1 MYVPA
6 LRSGPIRPPGAPR
19 EASAG
24 THSYT
29 AGMSNPVVALVVAAG
44 MGTRFGGPLPK
55 PVVPLGGSTVI
66 GVAIDSLAAGGVD
79 AVVVVISRNAEH
91 HFIPALATCSLPLT
105 VVTGGDTRQES
116 VLRGLEAIAAHPR
129 LSAARIVL
137 VHDAVRPLVPA
148 DMVTRVIDAVGAGA
162 RAVTPA
168 LPVVDSLRR
177 VGRDGQSSQVD
188 RSELRAIQTPQG
200 FDFPT
205 LLASHQSAAAR
216 GVEATDDV
224 GVCEAAGHQVTLVEG
239 AATAFKIT
247 RAEDLDLA
255 RALIALRQDEAPQ

>member
-1 MYVPA
+1 
-6 LRSGPIRPPGAPR
+6 
-19 EASAG
+19 
-24 THSYT
+24 
-29 AGMSNPVVALVVAAG
+29 MSNPVVALVVAAG

-55 PVVPLGGSTVI
+55 PVVPLADSTVI
-66 GVAIDSLAAGGVD
+66 GVAIESLAAGGVD
-79 AVVVVISRNAEH
+79 AVVVVISRSAEH
-91 HFIPALATCSLPLT
+91 HFISALATCSLPLT

-116 VLRGLEAIAAHPR
+116 VLRGLEAIAAHPQ

-148 DMVTRVIDAVGAGA
+148 DMVARVIDAVGSGA

-177 VGRDGQSSQVD
+177 VERDGLSSPVD
-188 RSELRAIQTPQG
+188 RSELRAVQTPQG
-200 FDFPT
+200 FDFAT
-205 LLASHQSAAAR
+205 LLDSHRAAVER

-255 RALIALRQDEAPQ
+255 RALLALRQEEGQP